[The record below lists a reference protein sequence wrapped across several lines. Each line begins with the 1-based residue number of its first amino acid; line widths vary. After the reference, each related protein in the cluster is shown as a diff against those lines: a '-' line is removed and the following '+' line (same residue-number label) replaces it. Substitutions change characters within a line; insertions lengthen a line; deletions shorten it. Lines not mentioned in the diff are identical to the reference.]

1 MDILKDV
8 FSFIADIVGII
19 GFALTAKT
27 YSRMKK
33 LKSSD
38 DRVSFRLKKEE
49 VLQAFNDNL
58 GIIKGYNINANIKYA
73 DLQPIIQAMENV
85 LVSVKSLDKFDIWAA
100 TAKSSFKNMNEK
112 GIQIR
117 KMKAGAHTNPEDSY
131 TDYTPEEIS
140 KVFNDFSEQLE
151 KIIQIVEGQT

>member
-1 MDILKDV
+1 MDILRNV
-8 FSFIADIVGII
+8 FSFIADIFGII

-27 YSRMKK
+27 YSRLKK

-38 DRVSFRLKKEE
+38 DRVSFRLKKDG
-49 VLQAFNDNL
+49 VLEAFSNNL
-58 GIIKGYNINANIKYA
+58 AIIKGYDINADIKFT
-73 DLQPIIQAMENV
+73 DLQPIIQAMEDV
-85 LVSVKSLDKFDIWAA
+85 LASVKSLEKFDIWAA
-100 TAKSSFKNMNEK
+100 TAKRSFSKMNEK

-151 KIIQIVEGQT
+151 KIIHIVESQT